1 MEKIYLK
8 IKRQDRP
15 ESDSYWEDFHV
26 PKKPGMNVIS
36 VLMEIRKNPVNA
48 KGLATTPVV
57 WESGCL
63 EEVCGSCTMRIN
75 GRVGPSC

>member
-48 KGLATTPVV
+48 KGPATTPD
-57 WESGCL
+57 GIY
-63 EEVCGSCTMRIN
+63 RIFPTFHYTLLSTYN
-75 GRVGPSC
+75 NS